1 MSSGALENLDLE
13 RLFRSACRAGHK
25 ECGGAMSITL
35 LEFVVAGILLVVAWQ
50 LGIAIAPW
58 IMQKIRGLKHDLDE
72 VAEEIIPD
80 QPEEVSSNHNKES
93 GSNHNYRN
101 N

>member
-1 MSSGALENLDLE
+1 
-13 RLFRSACRAGHK
+13 
-25 ECGGAMSITL
+25 MSITL

-50 LGIAIAPW
+50 IGIAITPW
-58 IMQKIRGLKHDLDE
+58 IIQKIRGLKTELDQ
-72 VAEEIIPD
+72 VAEEIVPD
-80 QPEEVSSNHNKES
+80 HTEEVSPSHQEES